1 MACGEP
7 NGSCGCKKNEP
18 LVGLNDTARETDD
31 DVWADDDEAE
41 YSMKD
46 QSTADLKR
54 THTKQGYLDG
64 LTQAQESGLQQGFDE
79 AFPKGAQL
87 GIEVGRILSRIW
99 CYKDVRKD
107 LFEQAKQELAITKI
121 LDRKYFDNDL
131 ESKGEHEII
140 ARWKNILNELQNS
153 T

>member
-1 MACGEP
+1 MACREP
-7 NGSCGCKKNEP
+7 NGSCGCKQNEP

-31 DVWADDDEAE
+31 DVWADDDEAG

-54 THTKQGYLDG
+54 IHTKQGYLDG

-87 GIEVGRILSRIW
+87 GIEVGRLLSRIW
-99 CYKDVRKD
+99 CYKDVRTD
-107 LFEQAKQELAITKI
+107 LFEQAKQDKITGIRIAIKQGVPGI
-121 LDRKYFDNDL
+121 L
-131 ESKGEHEII
+131 ST
-140 ARWKNILNELQNS
+140 AVILRSSPTILPRIF
-153 T
+153 